1 MIELGQLMT
10 EIQRDAAELPTGQ
23 LRKEI
28 QVSLD
33 VLAETIDTFH
43 RIRPSAVSDEEMTTA
58 IENMMCAALVVSLN
72 VRELTTRPIS
82 RYARVYL
89 SRN

>member
-1 MIELGQLMT
+1 MIELGQLMK

-23 LRKEI
+23 LRAEI

-43 RIRPSAVSDEEMTTA
+43 RTRPGAVREEEMTNA
-58 IENMMCAALVVSLN
+58 IENMMSAALVVSLY

>member
-1 MIELGQLMT
+1 MIEVGQLMT

-23 LRKEI
+23 LRSEI

-33 VLAETIDTFH
+33 VLAETIGQFH
-43 RIRPSAVSDEEMTTA
+43 RIRPGAVSNQEMTAAT
-58 IENMMCAALVVSLN
+58 ENMMGAALVVSLY

-82 RYARVYL
+82 RYARVRL